1 MKSFIDYIED
11 TFQGVEDDG
20 TLYRYKRLVLERM
33 TARAN
38 EVTHAGLRDEQVLND
53 LIISEFPRLKVCKRE
68 LQKILR

>member
-33 TARAN
+33 TRAPTRSRTRGFGTN
-38 EVTHAGLRDEQVLND
+38 R
-53 LIISEFPRLKVCKRE
+53 F
-68 LQKILR
+68 

>member
-11 TFQGVEDDG
+11 TFQGVEDDC

-38 EVTHAGLRDEQVLND
+38 EVTHGFGTNR
-53 LIISEFPRLKVCKRE
+53 F
-68 LQKILR
+68 